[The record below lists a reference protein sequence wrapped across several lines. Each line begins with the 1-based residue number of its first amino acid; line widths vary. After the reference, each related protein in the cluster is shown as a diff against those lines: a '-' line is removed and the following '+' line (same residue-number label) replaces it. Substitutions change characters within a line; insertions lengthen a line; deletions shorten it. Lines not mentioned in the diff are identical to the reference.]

1 MGLFD
6 SIIKKE
12 KEKPK
17 KPPAPSVKE
26 AVKGKE
32 PREEKVQPRDVD
44 VIPLEEDVLARE
56 IVKPQLRYIKKIV
69 VTSYSDLE
77 RISEELQEGNLVLVD
92 LSPLEIKPDILEKVV
107 EQIKG
112 MTAALGGQVAKVCKA
127 EIRLLLTP
135 EDIKLAK

>member
-6 SIIKKE
+6 SIVKKKPAE
-12 KEKPK
+12 EKPK
-17 KPPAPSVKE
+17 KSVPVKE
-26 AVKGKE
+26 VAPAKE
-32 PREEKVQPRDVD
+32 DKTQAPRDVD

-56 IVKPQLRYIKKIV
+56 IVKPQVRYIKKVI

-77 RISEELQEGNLVLVD
+77 TISTELQNGNLVLVD
-92 LSPLEIKPDILEKVV
+92 LSPLEVKPDILEKVA

-112 MTAALGGQVAKVCKA
+112 MTAALGGQVAKVCKN

>member
-6 SIIKKE
+6 SIIKKKPAE
-12 KEKPK
+12 EKPK
-17 KPPAPSVKE
+17 KSVPVKE
-26 AVKGKE
+26 VVPTKE
-32 PREEKVQPRDVD
+32 DKTQAPRDVD

-56 IVKPQLRYIKKIV
+56 IVKPQIRYVKKVI

-77 RISEELQEGNLVLVD
+77 TISTELQNGNLVLVD
-92 LSPLEIKPDILEKVV
+92 LSPLEVKPDILEKVA

-112 MTAALGGQVAKVCKA
+112 MSAALGGQVAKVCKN

>member
-6 SIIKKE
+6 SIIKKKPAE
-12 KEKPK
+12 EKPK
-17 KPPAPSVKE
+17 KSVPVKE
-26 AVKGKE
+26 VVPPKE
-32 PREEKVQPRDVD
+32 DKTQAQAPRDVD

-56 IVKPQLRYIKKIV
+56 IVKPQVRYVKKVI

-77 RISEELQEGNLVLVD
+77 TISTELQNGNLVLVD
-92 LSPLEIKPDILEKVV
+92 LSPLEVKPDILEKVA

-112 MTAALGGQVAKVCKA
+112 MSAALGGHVAKVCKN

>member
-6 SIIKKE
+6 SILKKE
-12 KEKPK
+12 EKKPK
-17 KPPAPSVKE
+17 KKPEAVKE
-26 AVKGKE
+26 AVAKK
-32 PREEKVQPRDVD
+32 EEKPLPRDVE

-56 IVKPQLRYIKKIV
+56 IVKPHFKYVKKIV

-92 LSPLEIKPDILEKVV
+92 LSPLEIKPEILEKVV

-112 MTAALGGQVAKVCKA
+112 MTAALGGQVVKVCKA

-135 EDIKLAK
+135 EDVKIAK

>member
-6 SIIKKE
+6 GIIKKGE

-17 KPPAPSVKE
+17 KKPPAVKE
-26 AVKGKE
+26 AVSGKE
-32 PREEKVQPRDVD
+32 EKPLPKDVE

-56 IVKPQLRYIKKIV
+56 IVKPQIRYIRKII

-77 RISEELQEGNLVLVD
+77 RISEELQNGNLVLVD

-112 MTAALGGQVAKVCKA
+112 MTSALGGQVAKVCKS

>member
-6 SIIKKE
+6 GILKKGE
-12 KEKPK
+12 KKPK
-17 KPPAPSVKE
+17 KKTE
-26 AVKGKE
+26 AVKETVTKK
-32 PREEKVQPRDVD
+32 EEKPLPRDVE

-56 IVKPQLRYIKKIV
+56 IVKPQVKYVRKIV

-77 RISEELQEGNLVLVD
+77 RISEELQNGNLVLVD
-92 LSPLEIKPDILEKVV
+92 LSPLEIKPEILEKVV

-112 MTAALGGQVAKVCKA
+112 MTTALGGQVVKVCKT

-135 EDIKLAK
+135 EDIKIAK